1 MCKHGKQVTA
11 HVKQVTCSLTVNRTR
26 VFFKLYSNSFLVESR
41 NVLIHQIFKYMP
53 TVFYIVL
60 GTADTSVNDM
70 DIIQRM

>member
-1 MCKHGKQVTA
+1 MCKHEKQVTA